1 MIFSVLNRYLIKRV
15 IIGIAL
21 AFLIVTSIIVLVDFV
36 EGSRNL
42 GAEENIG
49 IGGLLFLTLLKA
61 PTLIEQTIPFVILFG
76 IMGTL
81 YNLNRRSELIV
92 LRASGLSAWRFL
104 SPVIITTALF
114 GIIWSLAFNPLAAKA
129 MDTHDSIL
137 QRITGTNISVSDK
150 NIWLREGNDITQ
162 TVIYA
167 KKVDILSRRI
177 LNTTFYIFN
186 YDAEGTAIFKRRFDA
201 KEAELVTQGYWQL
214 RDVIENAEGEL
225 TKVQS
230 AISLP
235 TSITIEDI
243 RNLAEKKTSVPF
255 WHLMS
260 EIQKTERA
268 GFSAIRLKMQL
279 NKLLAL
285 PIMLIAMTI
294 IAAGVSMHLSR
305 EGGTFRL
312 LITGSALGFAVYFA
326 DNVVS
331 AFGEAAIL
339 PIILAAWAMPLF
351 VLLCGLA
358 YLAKIEDG

>member
-1 MIFSVLNRYLIKRV
+1 MMFSVLNRYIIKRV
-15 IIGIAL
+15 TYGIAL
-21 AFLIVTSIIVLVDFV
+21 AFLIVISIIMLVDFV
-36 EGSRNL
+36 EASRNI

-49 IGGLLFLTLLKA
+49 LSALLLLTLLKA
-61 PTLIEQTIPFVILFG
+61 PTLIEQTVPFVILFG

-81 YNLNRRSELIV
+81 YSLNRRSELIV
-92 LRASGLSAWRFL
+92 LRASGLSAWKFL
-104 SPVIITTALF
+104 SPAIITTALF
-114 GIIWSLAFNPLAAKA
+114 GIIWALAFNPLASKA
-129 MDTHDSIL
+129 MDAHDSIL
-137 QRITGTNISVSDK
+137 QTMTGTDLSISDK
-150 NIWLREGNDITQ
+150 NIWLREGNDVSQ

-167 KKVDILSRRI
+167 KKADIIGRRL

-186 YDAEGTAIFKRRFDA
+186 YDSEGTAIFKRRFDA

-225 TKVQS
+225 SKTQT

-235 TSITIEDI
+235 TSITVEDI
-243 RNLAEKKTSVPF
+243 RNLADKKSSVPF
-255 WHLMS
+255 WKLKG
-260 EIQKTERA
+260 EIQKTEKA
-268 GFSAIRLKMQL
+268 GFSAINLKMQF

-305 EGGTFRL
+305 EGGTLRL
-312 LITGSALGFAVYFA
+312 LITGCALGFAVYFA

-339 PIILAAWAMPLF
+339 PIVLAAWAIPLF

-358 YLAKIEDG
+358 YLSKIEDG